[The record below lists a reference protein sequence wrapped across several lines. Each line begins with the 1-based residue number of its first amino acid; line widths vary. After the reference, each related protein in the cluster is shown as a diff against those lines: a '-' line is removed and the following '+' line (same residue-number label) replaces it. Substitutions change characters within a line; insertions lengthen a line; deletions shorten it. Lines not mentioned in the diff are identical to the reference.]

1 MSNAFERAYKAM
13 KTQIAAGS
21 LRAGQHLDLVQLA
34 EELGV
39 STSPVREALSALT
52 AERLVQSIKG
62 VGFHV
67 PAFDYAAVTD
77 LIKWSEYLSIAC
89 VRAAGPN
96 SANCNVGIPADHVAR
111 TGHLFDLIGRLA
123 RNREMTIALANA
135 TFRLHRLHRV
145 EPDVLVDVADEIW
158 VLERAVEHASP
169 NLPQLLRRY
178 HRRRLAALPNITR
191 QIRSGDSFTFR
202 ATED

>member
-1 MSNAFERAYKAM
+1 MSNAFERAYEAM

-34 EELGV
+34 KTLGV

-67 PAFDYAAVTD
+67 PAFDYAAVVD
-77 LIKWSEYLSIAC
+77 LIKWSEHLSVAC
-89 VRAAGPN
+89 VRAAGPG
-96 SANCNVGIPADHVAR
+96 SGSSDVGIPADHVAR
-111 TGHLFDLIGRLA
+111 TAHLFHLIGRLA

-135 TFRLHRLHRV
+135 TSRLHHLHRV
-145 EPDVLVDVADEIW
+145 EPAVLVDAANEVQA
-158 VLERAVEHASP
+158 LERAVEQRSA
-169 NLPQLLRRY
+169 NLSQLLRRY
-178 HRRRLAALPNITR
+178 HRRRLAALPKITR
-191 QIRSGDSFTFR
+191 QMRSGDSLTSHFI
-202 ATED
+202 E